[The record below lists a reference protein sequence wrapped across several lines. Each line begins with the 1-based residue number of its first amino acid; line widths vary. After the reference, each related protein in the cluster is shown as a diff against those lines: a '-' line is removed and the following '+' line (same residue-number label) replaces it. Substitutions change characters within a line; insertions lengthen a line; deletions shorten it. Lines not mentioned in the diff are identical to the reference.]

1 MSVPTAPYDDSV
13 SLTQIWGALNTD
25 LQARVI
31 QLLAHLAFNLLTAQT
46 ASPINKE
53 AFDAITS
60 DQSQNPS

>member
-1 MSVPTAPYDDSV
+1 MSVPTAPSDDPV
-13 SLTQIWGALNTD
+13 SLTQIWAALNTD

-31 QLLAHLAFNLLTAQT
+31 QLLGQLAFNLLTTQT
-46 ASPINKE
+46 ASSINKE